1 MTRFVLDASV
11 VIKWLFPD
19 RPEESDAFHALQ
31 ILHLI
36 KASRLAVIQ
45 PPHWLAEVAAVT
57 TRLEPKRARA
67 AVSLLFALEFPISSG
82 MDLYL
87 KACDLSDSLKHHLFD
102 TLYHAVALTEPDTI
116 FITADDR
123 YYRKAASSG
132 HIVRL
137 KDFTLPS
144 GSKSSWRTSR

>member
-11 VIKWLFPD
+11 VVKWLVPD

-36 KASRLAVIQ
+36 KSSRLPVIQ
-45 PPHWLAEVAAVT
+45 PPHWLAEVAAVIA
-57 TRLEPKRARA
+57 RLEPKRART
-67 AVSLLFALEFPISSG
+67 AVSLLFTLEFPISSG

-87 KACDLSDSLKHHLFD
+87 KACDLSDSLKQHLFD

-116 FITADDR
+116 LITADDR
-123 YYRKAASSG
+123 YYRKAASAG

-137 KDFTLPS
+137 KNFTLPS
-144 GSKSSWRTSR
+144 GSKS